1 MLPSNELGKLS
12 EALPISE
19 ERNIH
24 KSLADDKEKDL
35 MLPTNPMELM
45 NIIRRASAMEDATSP
60 SDAIDQAL
68 KAFDEQNPA
77 KIN

>member
-1 MLPSNELGKLS
+1 MTC
-12 EALPISE
+12 
-19 ERNIH
+19 
-24 KSLADDKEKDL
+24 KENVEFCQRYYPGLK
-35 MLPTNPMELM
+35 NPMELM